1 MAMSP
6 LNDKAQDGNK
16 LPPTERMM
24 AIITN
29 RMLWRPWQL
38 VIKLPLT
45 TEGNKRS
52 QGSKNGTIN
61 KCKKTLV
68 SSPETVSIDP

>member
-1 MAMSP
+1 MTMSP
-6 LNDKAQDGNK
+6 LNDEPQDGNK
-16 LPPTERMM
+16 LPPTEGMM

-29 RMLWRPWQL
+29 RMLRRPWQL

-52 QGSKNGTIN
+52 KGSKNSAIN
-61 KCKKTLV
+61 KCKKH
-68 SSPETVSIDP
+68 